1 MMQTLQSYRIY
12 KLTGRGHITGGT
24 WIDAASDDEAKRS
37 ARAMCDEGTPTME
50 IWQGS
55 RLIGR
60 IPCDDAC
67 D

>member
-37 ARAMCDEGTPTME
+37 ARAMCDEGTRRWKFGT
-50 IWQGS
+50 

-60 IPCDDAC
+60 VPCDDAC